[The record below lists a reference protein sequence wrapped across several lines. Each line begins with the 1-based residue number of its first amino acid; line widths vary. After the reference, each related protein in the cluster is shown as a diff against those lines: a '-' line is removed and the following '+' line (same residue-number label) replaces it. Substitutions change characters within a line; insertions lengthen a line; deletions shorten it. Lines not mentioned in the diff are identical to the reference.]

1 MMNPE
6 FVEEDRELHN
16 FVEDIFRKHRPLGFA
31 TKTDVVGIPRTLSSR
46 DLIKT
51 DDDVKTFFFP
61 PFLCFF
67 LFLVEV
73 SSRACTKRR
82 LLRG

>member
-31 TKTDVVGIPRTLSSR
+31 TKTDIVGISRNFLHETL
-46 DLIKT
+46 
-51 DDDVKTFFFP
+51 
-61 PFLCFF
+61 
-67 LFLVEV
+67 
-73 SSRACTKRR
+73 RR
-82 LLRG
+82 SQD

>member
-31 TKTDVVGIPRTLSSR
+31 TKTDIVGISRTLSSR
-46 DLIKT
+46 DLTPVAGLI
-51 DDDVKTFFFP
+51 F
-61 PFLCFF
+61 
-67 LFLVEV
+67 E
-73 SSRACTKRR
+73 TKNPRV
-82 LLRG
+82 